1 MMRAQERRINKVLQ
15 RAYPDC
21 RIRWSGRDEEWRL
34 ERKANYQRTDINPEK
49 YPEDAVDTF
58 IMRRDGYYLAG
69 KYMPRHFLMNHPE
82 ILVKVL
88 LANDTTR
95 MDVAGATDEER
106 AANFAKSLEEAETA
120 AKMKVQHDQSFY
132 ESGLGAQLY
141 DDLAWAEG
149 RRVAVP

>member
-1 MMRAQERRINKVLQ
+1 MMRAQERRVNKTLQ
-15 RAYPDC
+15 ATYPDC

-34 ERKANYQRTDINPEK
+34 ERKAHYQRTDINPAQ

-69 KYMPRHFLMNHPE
+69 KYEPRHFLMRYPE

-95 MDVAGATDEER
+95 MDIPGATAEEQ
-106 AANFAKSLEEAETA
+106 AANFAKGLEEAELA
-120 AKMKVQHDQSFY
+120 AKIKVQQEQSFQG
-132 ESGLGAQLY
+132 SGLGAQLY

>member
-15 RAYPDC
+15 RVYPDC
-21 RIRWSGRDEEWRL
+21 RIRWSGRDENWRL
-34 ERKANYQRTDINPEK
+34 ERKANYQRTDINPDK

-69 KYMPRHFLMNHPE
+69 QYVPRHFLMREPE

-106 AANFAKSLEEAETA
+106 AANFAKSLEEAENA
-120 AKMKVQHDQSFY
+120 AKLKVQHDQSFY
-132 ESGLGAQLY
+132 ASGLGAQLY